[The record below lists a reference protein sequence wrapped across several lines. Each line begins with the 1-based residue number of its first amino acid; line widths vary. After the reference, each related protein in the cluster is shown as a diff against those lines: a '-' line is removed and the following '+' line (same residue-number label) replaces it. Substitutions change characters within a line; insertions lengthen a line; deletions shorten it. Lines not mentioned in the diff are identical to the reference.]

1 MIKKYVKGGSVDRP
15 SKEEILDEATKEALE
30 DVYIIERQ
38 KAEKSLLGKTKKQL
52 ETQTEKKNKRL
63 KELEA
68 ELGLKDGGMVNNYN
82 HGGSVKGNAR
92 MQGVKKIQTQGFKFN
107 HKIN

>member
-1 MIKKYVKGGSVDRP
+1 MTDRP
-15 SKEEILDEATKEALE
+15 SKKERLETAAEEA
-30 DVYIIERQ
+30 
-38 KAEKSLLGKTKKQL
+38 AEESLLEKTKKKL
-52 ETQTEKKNKRL
+52 ETKTEKKNKRL

-68 ELGLKDGGMVNNYN
+68 ELGLNGFINKQEGGMVNKYN